1 MEIREVKAKKGHYFT
16 NTVTLT
22 IDTDKGTHRITGSL
36 FDRKEAKIVSLDHF
50 MQVGASK
57 DKNTNI
63 MAVAIDKDIP
73 SAILPVL
80 ANIDGIHGIT
90 VIHCESH

>member
-1 MEIREVKAKKGHYFT
+1 MYKRQRVDFEPKGCIILAPHENKPGMIGQMAGILGKAGV
-16 NTVTLT
+16 N
-22 IDTDKGTHRITGSL
+22 ING
-36 FDRKEAKIVSLDHF
+36 

-73 SAILPVL
+73 SAILPIL

>member
-1 MEIREVKAKKGHYFT
+1 MQEISRKNGDMEIREVKAKKGHYFT

-50 MQVGASK
+50 RVDFEPKGC
-57 DKNTNI
+57 I
-63 MAVAIDKDIP
+63 
-73 SAILPVL
+73 ILAPHE
-80 ANIDGIHGIT
+80 NKPGMDRPDGRYSRQGRT
-90 VIHCESH
+90 